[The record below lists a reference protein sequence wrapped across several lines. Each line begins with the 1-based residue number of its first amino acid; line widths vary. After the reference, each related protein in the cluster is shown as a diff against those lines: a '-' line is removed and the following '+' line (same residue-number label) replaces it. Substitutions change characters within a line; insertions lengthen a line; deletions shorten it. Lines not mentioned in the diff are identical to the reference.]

1 MDICESLGS
10 KVSIYAQ
17 RLRKR
22 RAWMMDY
29 EVSDVYQ
36 SDDDDDTIA
45 HFALFSYCDPISF
58 QEAVKEPKWQKPMD
72 AEILVI
78 EKNDTWLLTDLPNG

>member
-1 MDICESLGS
+1 
-10 KVSIYAQ
+10 
-17 RLRKR
+17 
-22 RAWMMDY
+22 MDY

-45 HFALFSYCDPISF
+45 HFALFSDCDPISF

-72 AEILVI
+72 AEILALRKMNMGADRPSKLV
-78 EKNDTWLLTDLPNG
+78 EKD